1 MKPRKR
7 VLLIGTFER
16 DVLALS
22 YVLNSKPW
30 CACNAVTPERPLRD
44 HLRRRHYDA
53 ALIFADVGAIPAI
66 RAKHPG
72 CRILIVGPADP
83 TEGYADAQIRN
94 PEGNAEIIEML
105 RILCARKRGPKPRG
119 ER

>member
-1 MKPRKR
+1 MRPRKR
-7 VLLIGTFER
+7 VILIGTYER

-22 YVLNSKPW
+22 CVLNSKPW
-30 CACNAVTPERPLRD
+30 CACSPVTPERPLRD

-53 ALIFADVGAIPAI
+53 ALIFGDAGAIPAI

-72 CRILIVGPADP
+72 CHILLVGPEEP

-105 RILCARKRGPKPRG
+105 RILSARKRGPKPG
-119 ER
+119 GAK